1 MANQIW
7 VEGQVLNGLQVPNGV
22 CEYKRVTYTVTN
34 PCAANVSMHYTV
46 RWSSS

>member
-1 MANQIW
+1 M
-7 VEGQVLNGLQVPNGV
+7 QVPNGV

-46 RWSSS
+46 RPTLIIAVF